1 MAGEI
6 HIVAA
11 IRALRSTHGVDAAI
25 AELAARQHGAISR
38 PQLLSLG
45 LTSSGI
51 QRRIEAGSMH
61 RVFPGVYAV
70 GHRRLSERGRWMAA
84 VLAGGE
90 GAVLMGSSAAA
101 LHGFAPETSGEIHV
115 RANRRDRGA
124 LRFHRTSLSKKEVTK
139 RHGIPT
145 TTAAR
150 TLLDLATEVRPAKL
164 ERALREALFKRAV
177 NTPALCRLLLAHSGE
192 RGAGALAAALD
203 KTRDAPGLHR
213 SNGEQRFAA
222 WLRRKKLPLP
232 NFNAELLGIEVD
244 CHWPAHH
251 LVAEIDHR
259 STHARRKDFETD
271 RIRDRA
277 LQASGLRVIR
287 ITEPYDDGLE
297 DDLRRLLG

>member
-1 MAGEI
+1 MGREI
-6 HIVAA
+6 NIGRG
-11 IRALRSTHGVDAAI
+11 IRALCRTHGTDAAI
-25 AELAARQHGAISR
+25 AALAERQHGAVGR

-45 LTSSGI
+45 LSRDAI
-51 QRRIEAGSMH
+51 QRRVKGGWLH
-61 RVFPGVYAV
+61 RMWPGVYAV

-84 VLAGGE
+84 VLAGGG

-101 LHGFAPETSGEIHV
+101 LHGFAPETAGEIHV
-115 RANRRDRGA
+115 RADRRDRGA

-150 TLLDLATEVRPAKL
+150 TLLDLATAVRPAKL

-203 KTRDAPGLHR
+203 KTRDAPGLYR

-271 RIRDRA
+271 RIRDGA
-277 LQASGLRVIR
+277 LQAHGLRVIR
-287 ITEPYDDGLE
+287 ISEPYDDGLE